1 MSASES
7 EPRRLARFGIAGA
20 INTIVGVTVIFALTV
35 VGMAPALA
43 NATGYAAGFV
53 LSFALS
59 RRFVFR
65 SARSLRSA
73 LPLFTACFA
82 AAFALN
88 QAVLHAALRILDASA
103 IVAQSLAVTTYIV
116 VMYLLQRFVVF
127 RAPSPDLR

>member
-20 INTIVGVTVIFALTV
+20 INTIVGVSVIFALTV
-35 VGMAPALA
+35 VGMVPAIA

-59 RRFVFR
+59 RSFVFR
-65 SARSLRSA
+65 SARSVRSA
-73 LPLFTACFA
+73 LPLFAACFA

-88 QAVLHAALRILDASA
+88 QAVLHAALRILDTSA
-103 IVAQSLAVTTYIV
+103 MIAQSLAVTTYIV
-116 VMYLLQRFVVF
+116 VMYLLQRFFVF
-127 RAPSPDLR
+127 RIAQPGQR